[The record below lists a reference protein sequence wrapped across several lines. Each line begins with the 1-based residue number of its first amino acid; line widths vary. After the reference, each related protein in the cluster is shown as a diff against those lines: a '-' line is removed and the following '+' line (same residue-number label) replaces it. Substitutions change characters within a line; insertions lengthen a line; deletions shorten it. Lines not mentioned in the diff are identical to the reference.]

1 MGDLEFSCGAFGRA
15 AMTALTD
22 QGLGFG
28 RDDVCG
34 MALAAAKAMTVKA
47 LAGEA
52 NCTQIFKLRTWY
64 CVLSHLATTGRFFL
78 RCWVACG
85 VVSTTI
91 VHESDC
97 KGFLCLYKPI
107 RFVSQLNKA
116 RRAGRRTGWMRVY
129 LAARYRHLGN
139 L

>member
-28 RDDVCG
+28 RDDVCDL
-34 MALAAAKAMTVKA
+34 ALAAAKAMTVKA
-47 LAGEA
+47 LAGEV
-52 NCTQIFKLRTWY
+52 NCTQIFKLRTWH
-64 CVLSHLATTGRFFL
+64 CVLSHLATTGDFSI
-78 RCWVACG
+78 RCWIAYG

-97 KGFLCLYKPI
+97 KGGFVFVQQV
-107 RFVSQLNKA
+107 RFASQLNKA
-116 RRAGRRTGWMRVY
+116 RRAGRKAGWIRVY
-129 LAARYRHLGN
+129 TPEARPPDTFI
-139 L
+139 